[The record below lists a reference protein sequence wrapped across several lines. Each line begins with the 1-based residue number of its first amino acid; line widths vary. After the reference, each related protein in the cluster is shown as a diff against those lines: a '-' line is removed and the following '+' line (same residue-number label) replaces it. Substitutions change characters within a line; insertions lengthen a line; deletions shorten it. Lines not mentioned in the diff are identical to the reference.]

1 MQRSGFDAP
10 VLARQAPLFG
20 ARRTLASRVDAHGH
34 EVKLRSEAPTA
45 ALLDEATAI
54 VTRLTTAASALPAAP
69 LQGELHRLGVIVR
82 HLRRETRGM
91 HVSLN
96 AIVASAVGLV
106 QSLFDVPVVTRLEEP
121 LPNVAVDASGMER
134 ALVAS
139 LLLRASGRQKVLSTL
154 STTHQA
160 GSVVLELRGGNDEK
174 WDLRFLRDVLSRAG
188 GEVRELSDSA
198 GSRVLVRLPAK
209 ERVAD
214 TKPSDVLFFPPF
226 RLDLSNE
233 TLWRGDTRLDLRA
246 KPFAVLRH
254 LAQRPQQLVTHR
266 ELIDAVWGKVVTSE
280 SLLRT
285 HVRGLR
291 KTLGKGAIETVTGR
305 GYRFALEVHRGR

>member
-1 MQRSGFDAP
+1 
-10 VLARQAPLFG
+10 LARQAPLFG
-20 ARRTLASRVDAHGH
+20 ARRTLASRVEAHGH
-34 EVKLRSEAPTA
+34 EVTLRNDVTA
-45 ALLDEATAI
+45 DALLDEATSI
-54 VTRLTTAASALPAAP
+54 VMRLTTTASALPTAP
-69 LQGELHRLGVIVR
+69 LHGELHRLGVIVR
-82 HLRRETRGM
+82 HLRRESRGT

-121 LPNVAVDASGMER
+121 LPTVALDPSAMER

-139 LLLRASGRQKVLSTL
+139 LLLRASRQKVLSTL

-188 GEVRELSDSA
+188 GEVRELSDAA

-214 TKPSDVLFFPPF
+214 TKQSDVLFFPPF

-233 TLWRGDTRLDLRA
+233 TLWRGDTRLELRA

-254 LAQRPQQLVTHR
+254 LAERSQRLVTQR